1 MSEYLLQITIGPV
14 QEFIAQARRT
24 RDLWHGSHLLSEL
37 SRCIACT
44 LANKGAELIFP
55 ALNKGD
61 AELEYAPAPLR
72 KNGKPALNIAN
83 VILARVPEGIDPQ
96 ELARKA
102 WEELIGF
109 WCDKIAADVRNKKN
123 RKGEKEIEA
132 LLAAN
137 IDDVWK
143 EQIETLPEFFA
154 AWKELD
160 GVNYTET
167 RDALIKTIAA
177 RKNLREFGQWQA
189 DRPGAP
195 KSSLD
200 GARVSVLRDDRK
212 GVKAFRKYRIG
223 DNEQLDAVGVVKRC
237 GGEPDQFVPLPN
249 VALARWMLE
258 AKKHFSDLWSPVQ
271 DAVGGIAGFPRV
283 MRRDLKVGELCDFDA
298 SVFMPSRWYT
308 LLEKE
313 LGLDKNK
320 RKEIEEKVRPLLKE
334 MGEPNPYVA
343 CLVADGDRMG
353 ATLDRLDSI
362 KAHKEFSSKLSE
374 FATRARRIVEHDFH
388 GLLVYSGGDDVL
400 AFLPVPEAV
409 ACADALRHAFNSIMR
424 EALPDDWRKDSLPTL
439 SVGIGFGHVLEGM
452 GDLLELGRE
461 AERLAKGGEL
471 PKQQQRNA
479 LAIILDKRSGARRHW
494 RERWEKDPVTL
505 LEQSAEIV
513 GTRISTR
520 KIYQIADMLRRLP
533 DASAVEDEEAKV
545 WLRILIQEVNRI
557 LARVGEDGI
566 SPQEAGLKLDEGGDY
581 GEQRRLLA
589 RWIDRMLIARA
600 IRDAE
605 PKPQEENGKREA
617 A

>member
-37 SRCIACT
+37 SRCVART
-44 LANKGAELIFP
+44 LANAGAELIFP
-55 ALNKGD
+55 ALAKGD
-61 AELEYAPAPLR
+61 AELAYAPAPLR
-72 KNGKPALNIAN
+72 ENRKPPLNVAN

-96 ELARKA
+96 ELASNAR
-102 WEELIGF
+102 EELIGF
-109 WCDKIAADVRNKKN
+109 WCDRIAADVRNKKN
-123 RKGEKEIEA
+123 RKGEKEIES

-137 IDDVWK
+137 IDAVWK

-160 GVNYTET
+160 GGNYTET
-167 RDALIKTIAA
+167 RDALIKAIAA
-177 RKNLREFGQWQA
+177 RKKLREFGQWQA
-189 DRPGAP
+189 DRLGAP

-200 GARVSVLRDDRK
+200 GARVSVLRDNRN

-237 GGEPDQFVPLPN
+237 GGKPDQFVPLPN
-249 VALARWMLE
+249 VALAPWMLE
-258 AKKHFSDLWSPVQ
+258 ARKRYSDLRN
-271 DAVGGIAGFPRV
+271 AVHHAVKGIKGFPKVKRG
-283 MRRDLKVGELCDFDA
+283 DLKVGEICNFDA
-298 SVFMPSRWYT
+298 SIFMPSRWRS
-308 LLEKE
+308 LLEEE

-320 RKEIEEKVRPLLKE
+320 RQEIEKKVRPLLKG

-362 KAHKEFSSKLSE
+362 KAHRDFSSKLSE
-374 FATRARRIVEHDFH
+374 FATRARQIVEQDFH

-409 ACADALRHAFNSIMR
+409 ACADALHQVFRDVMQ
-424 EALPDDWRKDSLPTL
+424 EALSGWQDDLPTL
-439 SVGIGFGHVLEGM
+439 SVGIGIGHVLEGM
-452 GDLLELGRE
+452 GDLLNLGRE
-461 AERLAKGGEL
+461 AEQLAKGGEL

-494 RERWEKDPVTL
+494 RERWEKDPATL
-505 LEQSAEIV
+505 LKQSAELV

-533 DASAVEDEEAKV
+533 DAAAVKGEEADV
-545 WLRILIQEVNRI
+545 WLRILIHEVNRI
-557 LARVGEDGI
+557 LARMGEDGVT
-566 SPQEAGLKLDEGGDY
+566 PQEAGLKLDEGGDY

-605 PKPQEENGKREA
+605 PKPQEGNGKQEA

>member
-37 SRCIACT
+37 SRCIARI
-44 LANKGAELIFP
+44 LANEGAELVFP
-55 ALNKGD
+55 ALKKGD
-61 AELEYAPAPLR
+61 VELEYSPAPLR
-72 KNGKPALNIAN
+72 ENDTPALNIAN
-83 VILARVPEGIDPQ
+83 VILACVPKGADP
-96 ELARKA
+96 ENMACKAR
-102 WEELIGF
+102 EELIRF
-109 WCDKIAADVRNKKN
+109 WHDRIAADVRAKKDVQN
-123 RKGEKEIEA
+123 
-132 LLAAN
+132 LLAN
-137 IDDVWK
+137 GIDAVWK

-154 AWKELD
+154 AWKKL
-160 GVNYTET
+160 GGGNYTET
-167 RDALIKTIAA
+167 RDALMQAIAA
-177 RKNLREFGQWQA
+177 RKNLREFRQWQA

-200 GARVSVLRDDRK
+200 GARVSVLRKDRTEE
-212 GVKAFRKYRIG
+212 AFRKCRIG
-223 DNEQLDAVGVVKRC
+223 NEEQLDAVGVVKRC
-237 GGEPDQFVPLPN
+237 GGKPDQFVPLPN
-249 VALARWMLE
+249 VALACWMAVAKERFHDLWEAVENAVKTVKGFPKVAREDLE
-258 AKKHFSDLWSPVQ
+258 AGK
-271 DAVGGIAGFPRV
+271 I
-283 MRRDLKVGELCDFDA
+283 CDFDA
-298 SVFMPSRWYT
+298 SIFMPSRWRS
-308 LLEKE
+308 LLEEE
-313 LGLDKNK
+313 LGLK
-320 RKEIEEKVRPLLKE
+320 KENIRRQQIEERVRFLLKA

-353 ATLDRLDSI
+353 ATLDRLESMD
-362 KAHKEFSSKLSE
+362 AHRKFSSNLSE
-374 FATRARRIVEHDFH
+374 FAKKARHIVEQDFH

-409 ACADALRHAFNSIMR
+409 ACADALYWTFRKIMR
-424 EALPDDWRKDSLPTL
+424 NALPDDWKEDDLPTL
-439 SVGIGFGHVLEGM
+439 SVGIGIGHMLEGM

-471 PKQQQRNA
+471 PKQQQRDA
-479 LAIILDKRSGARRHW
+479 MAIILDKRSGARRHW
-494 RERWEKDPVTL
+494 RERWKKDPATL
-505 LEQSAEIV
+505 LEQSAELV

-533 DASAVEDEEAKV
+533 DAAAVKGEEADV

-557 LARVGEDGI
+557 LARMGEEGI
-566 SPQEAGLKLDEGGDY
+566 TPQEAGLELDEGGDC

-605 PKPQEENGKREA
+605 PKPREGNGKQEA